1 MKKDDI
7 FTISLVGR
15 PNVGKS
21 SLFNRLGEEGAS
33 KAITDRMP
41 GLTRDRKEH
50 VTTILGYPLRFVDT
64 AGVER
69 LPNDY
74 RKAAARALPIKQKMM
89 N

>member
-1 MKKDDI
+1 M
-7 FTISLVGR
+7 GR

-21 SLFNRLGEEGAS
+21 SLFNKLSEDGLS
-33 KAITDRMP
+33 KAIVDRMP

-69 LPNDY
+69 LPNDI
-74 RKAAARALPIKQKMM
+74 RKSAKH
-89 N
+89 